1 MTPYPCWVLD
11 KFLTALAS
19 LLPLFMVLAWIYCVA
34 MMTKDIVYE
43 KEKRLKEFM
52 RVMGLSNG
60 IHWLAWFI
68 TSFIVM
74 YFVTIVLALLLK
86 YGKVTP
92 FSDLTVLFVF
102 FFCFT
107 AATITQCFLF
117 SVFFNKANLA
127 AVVLNFLKFNFFFTN
142 II

>member
-11 KFLTALAS
+11 KFLTALSS
-19 LLPLFMVLAWIYCVA
+19 LLPLFMVLAWIYTVA

-68 TSFIVM
+68 TSFVVM
-74 YFVTIVLALLLK
+74 YFITIILGMKIKNKCLL
-86 YGKVTP
+86 
-92 FSDLTVLFVF
+92 
-102 FFCFT
+102 
-107 AATITQCFLF
+107 I
-117 SVFFNKANLA
+117 FFN
-127 AVVLNFLKFNFFFTN
+127 VYLNFLISSVVAEIRKSYAV
-142 II
+142 